1 MFLYYECY
9 KVRCYLMQYE
19 LRFALEPL
27 NGKSKS
33 HPISVKYDLLLL
45 SLSWLNL
52 LFSRICCTN
61 VNLMFPPGIPE
72 HYVALRSNSI
82 HCYFALAEH
91 KAMFLLC

>member
-1 MFLYYECY
+1 MFLYYKCY
-9 KVRCYLMQYE
+9 NVRCYLMQYE
-19 LRFALEPL
+19 LSIALEPL

-33 HPISVKYDLLLL
+33 HPISVKYLLLL
-45 SLSWLNL
+45 SFSWLNL
-52 LFSRICCTN
+52 LFSRLCCTD

-72 HYVALRSNSI
+72 CYVALKSNSI